1 MEERYIR
8 YIVAPYNV
16 EGFERVSLSK
26 AATIIKKGSIVSI
39 DTETT

>member
-1 MEERYIR
+1 MEKKYTRH
-8 YIVAPYNV
+8 IVAPYDV
-16 EGFERVSLSK
+16 DGFERVSLAK